1 MDNSTLQK
9 CIIAVAARHFAN
21 TGHSFDQTDDTLS
34 PRFVNANLDALHFKK
49 QTINALLLSL
59 SNPDPSQKDSIMS
72 TILLL
77 VFLDLLES
85 GIEGWKYHLHGAE
98 GLVNLSRSLLEPSA
112 SGYINSNPGDT
123 VQETRRFVA
132 RQFSLVSTFGGAL
145 SGSKSS
151 PGFGI
156 DLDESRSQESII
168 RSFLGCPVFL
178 LGAIRYFSNQ
188 RHVIETLN
196 MDDDLSIHN
205 HVRDTVTM
213 LELTAKFDCL
223 EWASKSVQSSISSA
237 WEIQKLSL
245 LSEAYR
251 TAAVLYGKRV
261 LRAFKASIETTAPD
275 SEELVLRLLGVI
287 DSLKC
292 DPALFKCLLWPTFI
306 IGLECQT
313 HGEQQVV
320 IGFLKMLWDLT
331 FCLNVINS
339 SKILRDHWKRKH
351 FDGNLTSERSDLN
364 VIEQGW
370 LLI

>member
-1 MDNSTLQK
+1 
-9 CIIAVAARHFAN
+9 
-21 TGHSFDQTDDTLS
+21 
-34 PRFVNANLDALHFKK
+34 
-49 QTINALLLSL
+49 
-59 SNPDPSQKDSIMS
+59 
-72 TILLL
+72 
-77 VFLDLLES
+77 
-85 GIEGWKYHLHGAE
+85 
-98 GLVNLSRSLLEPSA
+98 
-112 SGYINSNPGDT
+112 
-123 VQETRRFVA
+123 
-132 RQFSLVSTFGGAL
+132 
-145 SGSKSS
+145 
-151 PGFGI
+151 
-156 DLDESRSQESII
+156 
-168 RSFLGCPVFL
+168 
-178 LGAIRYFSNQ
+178 
-188 RHVIETLN
+188 

-370 LLI
+370 LLIWSTVLLPWSVDRRFQPDSFYYYDRPSGLMTHSTAKFRSLRATCDNFLNQLELTNHPLRYSRILSHVLKGANGWCHCAQISKVAPDSQVATNAPPGITS